1 MALFARTTAR
11 NAATKPRLFITDTA
25 LNKFWEP
32 LKVPAYQ
39 DPSLALQKRVA
50 ELGKKSGLEVREGDA
65 YEGKGALFPNP
76 FKVVD
81 LDAQS
86 VYGHLNNLTD
96 ADIERVKNDN
106 AIGQKALKAKYGD
119 KITATQRAA
128 FYEKNPE
135 YSPINV
141 EFLEK
146 GRATLKKIMK
156 HGGHFNKAHF
166 ASVELRY
173 GDARAWRIGK
183 GTNFIDP
190 DYIACEPP
198 RAGKRGRWV
207 IVELKKGWGKTDT
220 AAAAA
225 EAQQLRKAAALVRK
239 WSFEL
244 WGQVP
249 IVELYFAAGEAS
261 DFGSMYEFTREGG
274 VNLNNK
280 MPTNSNMRNANGKV
294 IPKYT
299 AIPIHLLTG
308 KGFADFIRVEPVLLA
323 KITGMQSKAYAQWPF
338 ARAAEYLDEKYGTS
352 PQFRSISLTKDA
364 SFMSAIPVH
373 WVPRNFKG
381 ELGHVPEGKKAN
393 LKFNYNA
400 TVRKVAKLLG
410 YVKARKMNI
419 KDPKKTQKDKYKK
432 EALQVSKA
440 LLARYRP
447 ILSPSVIQKLESN
460 RNKWAKEVEV
470 ASNKTP
476 NMGPKF
482 LSKVLRRRLDFK
494 VERGKPA
501 RLRNVEFT
509 AASIAPKNIM
519 RENAWKPF
527 KGAPLPAIKE
537 APPLTPS
544 PPAKLTNANLQTRI
558 TALVFQ
564 AGTAYERRQWT
575 NLAAI
580 KKTASPLLRN
590 AMSRRQIR
598 NFTTQARAALSN
610 LQPNQNRSPPKA
622 APKPKPTVNANK
634 QLIKKA
640 YEKQF
645 GNKFDLRKLGA
656 YEKKTGKTVI
666 NLVQSI
672 RAGTPLNVR

>member
-96 ADIERVKNDN
+96 ADMERVKNDN
-106 AIGQKALKAKYGD
+106 AIGQKALKAKFGE

-128 FYEKNPE
+128 FYENNPE

-156 HGGHFNKAHF
+156 NGGHFNKAHF

-207 IVELKKGWGKTDT
+207 IVELKKGWGKTNT
-220 AAAAA
+220 ASAAS

-239 WSFEL
+239 WSFEI

-261 DFGSMYEFTREGG
+261 DFGPMYEFTREGG
-274 VNLNNK
+274 IAINNK
-280 MPTNSNMRNANGKV
+280 LPSNSNMRNANGKV

-308 KGFADFIRVEPVLLA
+308 KGFADFIRVEPVLLS

-338 ARAAEYLDEKYGTS
+338 ARAAEYLDEKYGTA
-352 PQFRSISLTKDA
+352 PQFRSLSLTKDPD
-364 SFMSAIPVH
+364 FMRAIPAH

-381 ELGHVPEGKKAN
+381 ELGHMPEGKKAN

-400 TVRKVAKLLG
+400 TVRKVGKLLG

-419 KDPKKTQKDKYKK
+419 KDPAKLKKDQYKK
-432 EALQVSKA
+432 EALQISKA
-440 LLARYRP
+440 LLARYKP
-447 ILSPSVIQKLESN
+447 ILSPSLIQKLESN
-460 RNKWAKEVEV
+460 RNKWAKEVAV
-470 ASNKTP
+470 ATNKTP
-476 NMGPKF
+476 NMGAKF
-482 LSKVLRRRLDFK
+482 LSKILRRRLNFK

-509 AASIAPKNIM
+509 AASIAPNNIV
-519 RENAWKPF
+519 RENVWKMG
-527 KGAPLPAIKE
+527 KAAPVLVPG
-537 APPLTPS
+537 PRMTPS

-564 AGTAYERRQWT
+564 AGTAYERRQWA

-590 AMSRRQIR
+590 AMSRRPIR
-598 NFTTQARAALSN
+598 NFTLQARAAMLN

-622 APKPKPTVNANK
+622 APKPVANANK

-645 GNKFDLRKLGA
+645 GNKFDLRKMGA

-666 NLVQSI
+666 NLAQSL

>member
-96 ADIERVKNDN
+96 ADMERVKNDN
-106 AIGQKALKAKYGD
+106 AIGQKALKAKFGD

-156 HGGHFNKAHF
+156 NGGHFNKAHF

-207 IVELKKGWGKTDT
+207 IVELKKGWGKTNT
-220 AAAAA
+220 ASAAS

-239 WSFEL
+239 WSFEI

-261 DFGSMYEFTREGG
+261 DFGPMYEFTREGG
-274 VNLNNK
+274 IAINNK
-280 MPTNSNMRNANGKV
+280 LPSNSNMRNANGKV

-308 KGFADFIRVEPVLLA
+308 KGFADFIRVEPVLLS

-338 ARAAEYLDEKYGTS
+338 ARAAEYLDEKYGTA
-352 PQFRSISLTKDA
+352 PQFRSLSLTKDPD
-364 SFMSAIPVH
+364 FMRAIPAH

-381 ELGHVPEGKKAN
+381 ELGHMPEGKKAN

-400 TVRKVAKLLG
+400 TVRKVGKLLG

-419 KDPKKTQKDKYKK
+419 KDPAKLKKDQYKK
-432 EALQVSKA
+432 EALQISKA
-440 LLARYRP
+440 LLARYKP
-447 ILSPSVIQKLESN
+447 ILSPSLIQKLESN
-460 RNKWAKEVEV
+460 RNKWAKEVQV
-470 ASNKTP
+470 PTNKTP

-482 LSKVLRRRLDFK
+482 LSKILRRRLDFK

-509 AASIAPKNIM
+509 AASIAPKNIV
-519 RENAWKPF
+519 RENVWKMG
-527 KGAPLPAIKE
+527 KAAPVLVPG
-537 APPLTPS
+537 PRMTPS

-564 AGTAYERRQWT
+564 AGTAYERRQWA

-590 AMSRRQIR
+590 AMSRRPIR
-598 NFTTQARAALSN
+598 NFTLQARAAMLN

-622 APKPKPTVNANK
+622 APKPAVNANK

-645 GNKFDLRKLGA
+645 GNKFDLRKMGA

-666 NLVQSI
+666 NLAQSL

>member
-11 NAATKPRLFITDTA
+11 NAAIKPRLFITDTA
-25 LNKFWEP
+25 LDKFWEP
-32 LKVPAYQ
+32 LKVPAHQ

-96 ADIERVKNDN
+96 AEMERVKNDN
-106 AIGQKALKAKYGD
+106 AIGQKALKAKFGE
-119 KITATQRAA
+119 KITATQRAS

-220 AAAAA
+220 ASAAA

-239 WSFEL
+239 WSFEI

-261 DFGSMYEFTREGG
+261 DFGAMYEFTREGG
-274 VNLNNK
+274 VAMNNK
-280 MPTNSNMRNANGKV
+280 IPTNANMRNAGGKV

-352 PQFRSISLTKDA
+352 PQFRSLSLVKDA
-364 SFMSAIPVH
+364 DFMSVIPAH
-373 WVPRNFKG
+373 WVPRSFKG
-381 ELGHVPEGKKAN
+381 ELGHVPNNKKS
-393 LKFNYNA
+393 KFNYDA
-400 TVRKVAKLLG
+400 TVRKVAKLIG
-410 YVKARKMNI
+410 YIKARKMNI
-419 KDPKKTQKDKYKK
+419 KDPAKLKKEQYKK
-432 EALQVSKA
+432 EALQISKA
-440 LLARYRP
+440 LLSRYRP
-447 ILSPSVIQKLESN
+447 ILSPSLVKKLESN
-460 RNKWAKEVEV
+460 RNKWAKEVQV

-482 LSKVLRRRLDFK
+482 LSKILRRRLDFK

-501 RLRNVEFT
+501 RLRNIEFT
-509 AASIAPKNIM
+509 AASIAPKNII
-519 RENAWKPF
+519 RENLWKVG
-527 KGAPLPAIKE
+527 KGAPAPA
-537 APPLTPS
+537 PGPRMTPS
-544 PPAKLTNANLQTRI
+544 PPAKLSNANLQTRI

-564 AGTAYERRQWT
+564 AGTAYERRQWA

-590 AMSRRQIR
+590 AMARRQIR
-598 NFTTQARAALSN
+598 NFTTQARAALLN
-610 LQPNQNRSPPKA
+610 LQPNQGRTPPKA
-622 APKPKPTVNANK
+622 APKPAVNANK
-634 QLIKKA
+634 QLIKKT

-666 NLVQSI
+666 NLAQSI

>member
-96 ADIERVKNDN
+96 ADMERVKNDN
-106 AIGQKALKAKYGD
+106 AIGQKALKAKFGE
-119 KITATQRAA
+119 KITATQRAS

-156 HGGHFNKAHF
+156 NGGHFNKAHF

-207 IVELKKGWGKTDT
+207 IVELKKGWGKTNT
-220 AAAAA
+220 ASAAA

-239 WSFEL
+239 WSFEI

-261 DFGSMYEFTREGG
+261 DFGPMYEFTREGG
-274 VNLNNK
+274 VAINNK
-280 MPTNSNMRNANGKV
+280 LPSNSNMRNANGKV

-308 KGFADFIRVEPVLLA
+308 KGFADFIRVEPVLLS

-338 ARAAEYLDEKYGTS
+338 ARAAEYLDEKYGTA
-352 PQFRSISLTKDA
+352 PQFRSLSLTKDA
-364 SFMSAIPVH
+364 DFMRAIPAH

-381 ELGHVPEGKKAN
+381 ELGHMPEGKKAN

-400 TVRKVAKLLG
+400 TVRKVGKLLG

-419 KDPKKTQKDKYKK
+419 KDPAKLKKDQYKK
-432 EALQVSKA
+432 EALQISKA

-447 ILSPSVIQKLESN
+447 ILSPSLIQKLESN
-460 RNKWAKEVEV
+460 RNKWAKEVQV
-470 ASNKTP
+470 PTNKTP

-482 LSKVLRRRLDFK
+482 LSKILRRRLDFK

-509 AASIAPKNIM
+509 AASIAPKNIV
-519 RENAWKPF
+519 RENVWKMG
-527 KGAPLPAIKE
+527 KAAPVLVPG
-537 APPLTPS
+537 PRMTPS

-564 AGTAYERRQWT
+564 AGTAYERRQWA

-590 AMSRRQIR
+590 AMSRRPIR
-598 NFTTQARAALSN
+598 NFTLQARAAMLN

-622 APKPKPTVNANK
+622 APKPKPVANANK

-645 GNKFDLRKLGA
+645 GNKFDLRKMGA
-656 YEKKTGKTVI
+656 YEKKTGKSVI
-666 NLVQSI
+666 NLAQSL